1 MEKTPFVLGA
11 NFHGGEK
18 LVSYPYDMARPSRDG
33 EGEETPDH
41 AIFRWL
47 AISYASTH
55 LTMTETFRG
64 GCNTQDMTNGMG
76 IVSGAKWHPRVGS
89 LNDFSYLHTNCL
101 ELSIYLGCD
110 KFPHA
115 SELQQ
120 EWENNKESLLTF
132 MEQVHRGIKGV
143 VTDQQGDPIA
153 NATIVVGG
161 INHNMKTGMA
171 ASHSPQQ
178 VPGHPQRSP
187 RHRHGG
193 SPGTQHPQ
201 SAMGAGLPLHRGHSA
216 CAHPVPG
223 AVPSPSNMGTQPVP
237 TWCQA
242 LPPLLPGLTPEH
254 RPSRSL
260 TAAVSVPKLG
270 SPIAK
275 AGGAQ
280 LSAGGGP

>member
-18 LVSYPYDMARPSRDG
+18 LVSYPYDMARPPLEG
-33 EGEETPDH
+33 EREETPDH

-47 AISYASTH
+47 AISYASAH
-55 LTMTETFRG
+55 LTMSETFRG
-64 GCNTQDMTNGMG
+64 GCHTQDMTNGMG

-161 INHNMKTGMA
+161 INHNMKTGSLQALSSASRAPRLRA
-171 ASHSPQQ
+171 ACCQPSTYPHRPPASM
-178 VPGHPQRSP
+178 PGSP
-187 RHRHGG
+187 RCFLGVQGYVAACRGLGMGVPDPAGQEMTG
-193 SPGTQHPQ
+193 SP
-201 SAMGAGLPLHRGHSA
+201 
-216 CAHPVPG
+216 
-223 AVPSPSNMGTQPVP
+223 
-237 TWCQA
+237 
-242 LPPLLPGLTPEH
+242 
-254 RPSRSL
+254 
-260 TAAVSVPKLG
+260 
-270 SPIAK
+270 
-275 AGGAQ
+275 
-280 LSAGGGP
+280 